1 MLEQALPSDRPR
13 LPRTHRSTLM
23 SRLAALLAAA
33 CLPAAA
39 PAQAGEWVRGGTY
52 DAARGV
58 AVYFLRFL
66 AEPGEG
72 QMTIRCNGADGLWID
87 AGVAGVADLPP
98 SAVPGA
104 ELGALFTFV
113 RADETHELQVA
124 GELIVRA
131 DGAAVISIAG
141 AAADPIGRELLLL
154 TERLDIT
161 IGDVTRPVPL
171 DAAFGQLQSLAEGC
185 AGWPGK
191 TFELR

>member
-1 MLEQALPSDRPR
+1 LF
-13 LPRTHRSTLM
+13 RTAQSIVTA
-23 SRLAALLAAA
+23 RLAVLLAAT
-33 CLPAAA
+33 CLLTAS
-39 PAQAGEWVRGGTY
+39 AQAGEWVRGGTY

-66 AEPGEG
+66 AGPGEG
-72 QMTIRCNGADGLWID
+72 QMTIRCNGPDGLWID

-104 ELGALFTFV
+104 VLGALFTFV
-113 RADETHELQVA
+113 RADATRELEVA

-131 DGAAVISIAG
+131 DGAAIISIAG
-141 AAADPIGRELLLL
+141 AAADPIGRELLLM

-161 IGDVTRPVPL
+161 IGAVTRPVQL
-171 DAAFGQLQSLAEGC
+171 DNAFGQLQNLAAGC
-185 AGWPGK
+185 TGWPGM